1 MNIWKPKKGDID
13 LEVSVEEN
21 NKHDAIY
28 DCNLLSKE
36 SSGTYTKD
44 LSKLLQK
51 FLLLANSSIACKVT
65 GKYMNRGVGYG
76 LEIPVKY
83 DLNG

>member
-1 MNIWKPKKGDID
+1 M
-13 LEVSVEEN
+13 EVSVEKN

-36 SSGTYTKD
+36 CSGTYTKD

-51 FLLLANSSIACKVT
+51 FLLLANSSIACEVN

-76 LEIPVKY
+76 VEIPVKY
-83 DLNG
+83 DFNG

>member
-1 MNIWKPKKGDID
+1 M
-13 LEVSVEEN
+13 EVSVEKN

-36 SSGTYTKD
+36 CSGTYTKD

-51 FLLLANSSIACKVT
+51 FLLLANSSIACEVT

-76 LEIPVKY
+76 VEIPVKY
-83 DLNG
+83 DFNG

>member
-13 LEVSVEEN
+13 LEVSVEK
-21 NKHDAIY
+21 NKHDAIHY
-28 DCNLLSKE
+28 CNLLSKE